1 MQGRLVPPE
10 AGRFQSFPRAG
21 WREEFPRAAQAGLD
35 SIEWIYDVF
44 GESQNPL
51 ASDSGIAEM
60 HALADLNG
68 VVVASVCADYF
79 MDRPITRADGSEL
92 REILARLH
100 WLVGRCSKA
109 GIERIVLPFVDA
121 SQMRDAQDRDNVVDV
136 LHNLVPI
143 AQRESVE
150 IHLETD
156 LAPADFASLLG
167 RIEHPAVKV
176 NYDSGNS
183 ASLGFLPAL
192 EFAAYGPRI
201 GSVHIK
207 DRLLGG
213 GTVALGCGCADLE
226 AVFAGLRELA
236 YRGDYI
242 LQVARGE
249 PGGEVTLAASNRLYV
264 LKRHKG
270 ITAEPIAST

>member
-10 AGRFQSFPRAG
+10 AGRFQSFPRDG
-21 WREEFPRAAQAGLD
+21 WRREFPRAAQAGLD

-51 ASDSGIAEM
+51 SSDSGIAEM
-60 HALADLNG
+60 QALADRHG
-68 VVVASVCADYF
+68 VAVASVCADYF

-100 WLVGRCSKA
+100 WLFGRCAKA
-109 GIERIVLPFVDA
+109 GIERMVLPFVDA
-121 SQMRDAQDRDNVVDV
+121 SRMRDAQDRHRVVDV
-136 LHNLVPI
+136 LHDLVPI
-143 AQRESVE
+143 AEREGVE
-150 IHLETD
+150 VHLETD
-156 LAPADFASLLG
+156 LAPAEFAALLG

-183 ASLGFLPAL
+183 ASLGFVPAV

-207 DRLLGG
+207 DRVLGG
-213 GTVALGCGCADLE
+213 GTVALGSGDADLE
-226 AVFAGLRELA
+226 AVFAGLRDLD

-242 LQVARGE
+242 LQAARGE
-249 PGGEVTLAASNRLYV
+249 PGNEVALAATNRGYIFE
-264 LKRHKG
+264 RRNG
-270 ITAEPIAST
+270 ITAEPIASA